1 VRTVRHSVIVTVG
14 TVPRAQVDHL
24 LAYDGR
30 FSTVRM
36 LTWSMAACKGS
47 GVACENGTVSG
58 QAARYQRSAA
68 GMIGAMLILIAVIVG
83 FVVIRDLNRSP
94 PQSPVEAVDYQQSL
108 AFAREQATFKV
119 LAPETLPTGWE
130 ATTVEFTADPSRWH
144 LGLLTDQDR
153 YVGLEQAQASVRSMV
168 TTYVAGDATP
178 GADVSIDGQTWR
190 AWSDP
195 GGDAALVRTT
205 DRVTTLVVGTADQ
218 EVLVGFVESLR

>member
-1 VRTVRHSVIVTVG
+1 
-14 TVPRAQVDHL
+14 
-24 LAYDGR
+24 
-30 FSTVRM
+30 
-36 LTWSMAACKGS
+36 
-47 GVACENGTVSG
+47 
-58 QAARYQRSAA
+58 
-68 GMIGAMLILIAVIVG
+68 MIGAMLILIAVIVG

-168 TTYVAGDATP
+168 TTYVAGDASP